1 MSARPQFCD
10 ILAAAPPGAVDP
22 QLDAVWRGA
31 LKFEFD
37 PIDVPRDQ
45 FLQTADAWTQCRSG
59 KADPK
64 KFGIFIGDLRGLWF
78 IAGSLIRDAAALG
91 KREMLP
97 WDCWGL
103 MPHPGQELDAGQLA
117 FFDRLAT
124 LTAAPNF
131 AYELCVRKVP
141 DRALEGLDL
150 SSWRVA
156 LNGAEPVNPETLERF
171 IARVEENAHAD
182 AIEEYYAENASMQE
196 NDLPPRV
203 GRDVLLA
210 NERAVLARSRSV
222 KSKCVRPVF
231 VNGDHVVVRWIF
243 EFEFHDGSRIR
254 MDELAYQRWQGD
266 RIVEEKF
273 FYDPRQ
279 LQPLK

>member
-1 MSARPQFCD
+1 
-10 ILAAAPPGAVDP
+10 
-22 QLDAVWRGA
+22 
-31 LKFEFD
+31 
-37 PIDVPRDQ
+37 
-45 FLQTADAWTQCRSG
+45 
-59 KADPK
+59 
-64 KFGIFIGDLRGLWF
+64 
-78 IAGSLIRDAAALG
+78 
-91 KREMLP
+91 
-97 WDCWGL
+97 
-103 MPHPGQELDAGQLA
+103 MPSQD
-117 FFDRLAT
+117 
-124 LTAAPNF
+124 
-131 AYELCVRKVP
+131 
-141 DRALEGLDL
+141 
-150 SSWRVA
+150 
-156 LNGAEPVNPETLERF
+156 TLERF

-243 EFEFHDGSRIR
+243 EFERHDGSRIR

-279 LQPLK
+279 LQPVK